1 MVCQPVAETAGHRER
16 EEFCCKFGCAS
27 CTPSCIPR
35 GTSSSAPQESS
46 EETGETTHYRVP
58 LAVTHL
64 LERWEWDDKARQ
76 AVRDEGRAL
85 VDVGTWDESTVI
97 ERDDLLSR
105 ARTKGEKLHYG
116 ALMSIC
122 SVKFWEKSAEFHKH
136 KGRICFRGDN
146 VKDEHG
152 AVAVFQEMSAT
163 PTTIQSANSNLA
175 YGCLPGHKTTQADAV
190 RAYVQAVL
198 KGVYPTWVQVPKE
211 LWPADWK
218 DKYTRPMCQLH
229 KALYGHPESGGHWE
243 RHLNAKVKACGGEP
257 IEEHPSS
264 FWFGDLKMLMTV
276 YVDDLLLSGPEENH
290 DKIWQRLQTGENPI
304 KLDPPEP
311 LDRFLG
317 RTHVAL

>member
-1 MVCQPVAETAGHRER
+1 
-16 EEFCCKFGCAS
+16 
-27 CTPSCIPR
+27 
-35 GTSSSAPQESS
+35 
-46 EETGETTHYRVP
+46 
-58 LAVTHL
+58 
-64 LERWEWDDKARQ
+64 
-76 AVRDEGRAL
+76 
-85 VDVGTWDESTVI
+85 
-97 ERDDLLSR
+97 
-105 ARTKGEKLHYG
+105 
-116 ALMSIC
+116 MSIC
-122 SVKFWEKSAEFHKH
+122 SVKFWEKATEFHKH

-243 RHLNAKVKACGGEP
+243 RHLNAKVKACGGVP

-264 FWFGDLKMLMTV
+264 FWFGDLKMLLTV

-290 DKIWQRLQTGENPI
+290 SKIWQRLQTGENPI